1 MVLFVL
7 NVDFCRRMRV
17 SINFHLGQHPSTFPT
32 HFYFPILESVA
43 VHIFTPFLQIEI
55 FFACVN
61 KLPHNTLHLS
71 SLYQPQTLLPPTPT
85 PIPPPTVPGPPTPAT
100 IPPTL
105 APLPPCSMMMMMMMM
120 DDDDDVIDDDG

>member
-1 MVLFVL
+1 LDLLIFRSRIAECIPDINLLEQVP
-7 NVDFCRRMRV
+7 DGIEGKV
-17 SINFHLGQHPSTFPT
+17 SFSLTQP
-32 HFYFPILESVA
+32 
-43 VHIFTPFLQIEI
+43 
-55 FFACVN
+55 CDN
-61 KLPHNTLHLS
+61 KLPQNTLHLS